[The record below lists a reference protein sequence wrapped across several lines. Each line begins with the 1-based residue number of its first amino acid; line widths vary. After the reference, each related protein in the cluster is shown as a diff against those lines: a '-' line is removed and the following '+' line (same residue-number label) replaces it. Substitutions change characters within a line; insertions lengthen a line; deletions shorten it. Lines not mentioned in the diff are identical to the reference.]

1 MSADVVLGA
10 IVLGATGLVALFA
23 NADRGQAR
31 RRARESFRAYATS
44 RSLRFEPAALGRGS
58 PRIVGTD
65 DTTDL
70 YRLGGVLRT
79 RSAATASHGRG
90 LVLAIAQRDQ
100 FDLPKT
106 SPLHVGALGKTF
118 VRVSGA
124 PADLDFL
131 DAIATPLGLLAERRR
146 EIWLIG
152 NGSAI
157 TVSWRGLE
165 RDPQVLDAARAI
177 VLALAEHRS
186 QTEPYR

>member
-1 MSADVVLGA
+1 VSADVVLGA

-44 RSLRFEPAALGRGS
+44 RGLRFEPPALGRSS
-58 PRIVGTD
+58 PRVIGEG

-70 YRLGGVLRT
+70 YRLGGILRT
-79 RSAATASHGRG
+79 RTSASASHGRG

-106 SPLHVGALGKTF
+106 SALHVASLTKAF

-131 DAIATPLGLLAERRR
+131 DAIAPTLGLLAERRR

-152 NGSAI
+152 DGGAI

-165 RDPQVLDAARAI
+165 KDPQVLDAARAI
-177 VLALAEHRS
+177 VVALAEHRS